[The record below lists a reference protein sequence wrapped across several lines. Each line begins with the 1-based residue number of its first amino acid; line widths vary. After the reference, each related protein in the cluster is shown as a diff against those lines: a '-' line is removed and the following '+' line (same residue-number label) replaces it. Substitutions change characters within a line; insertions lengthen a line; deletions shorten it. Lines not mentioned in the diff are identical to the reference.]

1 MHDAVDT
8 EVHDRVAEAYEAYY
22 DLLQF
27 IAGHR
32 FKIPAAEIRPL
43 IHDVFVSFMRHEKAI
58 GNDRQWLTAAV
69 SNACRNYWR
78 NLRPG
83 FPLPEDLLDPQDTAD
98 KVIVQCDLAVVL
110 DSLSEKCR
118 SILRL
123 RYLDGLDA
131 GEIAARCG
139 TSPGYIRL
147 KVHRC
152 LEAAR
157 RAWAELS

>member
-1 MHDAVDT
+1 MHDAIDT
-8 EVHDRVAEAYEAYY
+8 PVHDRVAEAYERYY
-22 DLLQF
+22 DLLRF

-32 FKIPAAEIRPL
+32 FKIPEADIRPL
-43 IHDVFVSFMRHEKAI
+43 IHDVFVSFMRHEKVI
-58 GNDRQWLTAAV
+58 GNDRQWLTAAIG
-69 SNACRNYWR
+69 NACRNYWR

-83 FPLPEDLLDPQDTAD
+83 EPLPEELLDPRNIAD
-98 KVIVQCDLAVVL
+98 SVIVQCDLAVVL
-110 DSLSEKCR
+110 ERLSEKCR

-123 RYLDGLDA
+123 RYLDGLDN

-139 TSPGYIRL
+139 TSPGYVRL

-157 RAWAELS
+157 RKMTELS